1 MKHHQVASSGN
12 KELADTF
19 SSYLL
24 LVMMFA
30 VVSVMDT
37 FHYSTATVT
46 YHQCNAM
53 WRLIYQAL

>member
-37 FHYSTATVT
+37 FHYSTATVP
-46 YHQCNAM
+46 
-53 WRLIYQAL
+53 